1 MPDEHTPG
9 LNGDLRRGA
18 LFGRPGSFQVSL
30 VPEEGAP
37 KRARMVLA
45 ELGGDID
52 AGVCERGSVVLSELV
67 TNALK
72 HGGLTPLQRINV
84 EVSVR
89 PDLVRMEVTDPGSGF
104 EIAALTP
111 GRADGS
117 GGWGLWL
124 VDEMTDRWGVDFRHS
139 TNVWCEFDTP

>member
-1 MPDEHTPG
+1 DP
-9 LNGDLRRGA
+9 
-18 LFGRPGSFQVSL
+18 
-30 VPEEGAP
+30 
-37 KRARMVLA
+37 
-45 ELGGDID
+45 
-52 AGVCERGSVVLSELV
+52 GVCERGSVVLSELV
-67 TNALK
+67 TNAIK
-72 HGGLTPLQRINV
+72 HGGLTPLQRIEV

-89 PDLVRMEVTDPGSGF
+89 PDLMRMEVTDPGGGF

-124 VDEMTDRWGVDFRHS
+124 VDPMTDRWGVDFRHS